1 MKINVEDQKDAQ
13 KLIKVEVEVERVDAA
28 LEEIYS
34 GIQKTANIPGY
45 RPGKAPRDMV
55 KTHYNK
61 AANEEVLNRLIWD
74 CYREAVTEKQIDP
87 VGYPVIVNVDFNEGK
102 PLKFSVKVETRPV
115 FKLKT
120 YKGIKVKE
128 KSYEAS
134 DEDVDNA
141 LKQMQESMAEYK
153 NVDPRPIAKNDYIVC
168 SYECFSDG
176 KLVDKKDKLWLY
188 ISDQLQPKE
197 LLALLLGADL
207 GTTKETGVSYPKDYE
222 YKELAGQSRLYKV
235 TPKEIKEKILPEIND
250 DLAKSTGHFKDM
262 SELKVDLKKNILSQ
276 KKLESARDIENQ
288 IYKVLLEGH
297 PFDVP
302 ASLVE
307 NQALRLVQETKQRL
321 AQQGYKKED
330 LDTQDDKL
338 KESVK
343 GRALDNVR
351 LFFIVQSIAQQEKIE
366 VVESDID
373 KRVAEI
379 ASYTKEDQVKVRQRL
394 KENNMLD
401 SLKEQV
407 LHDKV
412 SEFLVAQ
419 AKRDK
424 INV

>member
-1 MKINVEDQKDAQ
+1 MKINIEDQKDAQ
-13 KLIKVEVEVERVDAA
+13 KLIKVEVEAQRVDAA
-28 LEEIYS
+28 LEDIYN

-74 CYREAVTEKQIDP
+74 CYREAITEKNINP
-87 VGYPVIVNVDFNEGK
+87 VGYPVIVDVDFNEGK
-102 PLKFSVKVETRPV
+102 PLNFSVKVETRPA
-115 FKLKT
+115 FKLKV

-153 NVDPRPIAKNDYIVC
+153 NIKARPIAKGDYIVC
-168 SYECFSDG
+168 DYECFSGG
-176 KLVDKKDKLWLY
+176 KQVDKKDKLWLY
-188 ISDQLQPKE
+188 ISDKLQPKE
-197 LLALLLGADL
+197 LLALLLGAEL
-207 GTTKETGVSYPKDYE
+207 GTTKETEVSYPKDYE

-250 DLAKSTGHFKDM
+250 ELAKSTGHFNDM
-262 SELKVDLKKNILSQ
+262 SELKADLKKNILSQ
-276 KKLESARDIENQ
+276 KKLESARDVENQ
-288 IYKVLLEGH
+288 IYKILLESH
-297 PFDVP
+297 AFDVP

-351 LFFIVQSIAQQEKIE
+351 LFFIMQSIAQQEKIE

-379 ASYTKEDQVKVRQRL
+379 ASHTKEDQVKVRQRL
-394 KENNMLD
+394 KENNLLD
-401 SLKEQV
+401 SLKEQA

-412 SEFLVAQ
+412 SEFLIVQ

-424 INV
+424 

>member
-1 MKINVEDQKDAQ
+1 VKINIEDQKDAQ
-13 KLIKVEVEVERVDAA
+13 KLIKVEVEVQRVDAA
-28 LEEIYS
+28 LEDIYN

-74 CYREAVTEKQIDP
+74 CYREAITEKNINP
-87 VGYPVIVNVDFNEGK
+87 VGYPVIVDVDFNEGK
-102 PLKFSVKVETRPV
+102 PLNFSVKVETRPA
-115 FKLKT
+115 FKLKV

-128 KSYEAS
+128 KLYEAS
-134 DEDVDNA
+134 DEDVNNA

-153 NVDPRPIAKNDYIVC
+153 NIKARPIAKGDYIVC
-168 SYECFSDG
+168 DYECFSGG
-176 KLVDKKDKLWLY
+176 KQVDKKDKLWLY
-188 ISDQLQPKE
+188 ISDKLQPKE
-197 LLALLLGADL
+197 LLALLLGAEL
-207 GTTKETGVSYPKDYE
+207 GTTKETEVSYPKDYE

-250 DLAKSTGHFKDM
+250 ELAKSTGHFNDM
-262 SELKVDLKKNILSQ
+262 SELKADLKKNILSQ
-276 KKLESARDIENQ
+276 KKLESARDVENQ
-288 IYKVLLEGH
+288 IYKILLESH
-297 PFDVP
+297 AFDVP

-330 LDTQDDKL
+330 LDTQDDKF

-351 LFFIVQSIAQQEKIE
+351 LFFIMQSIAQQEKIE

-379 ASYTKEDQVKVRQRL
+379 ASHTKEDQVKVRQRL
-394 KENNMLD
+394 KENNLLD
-401 SLKEQV
+401 SLKEQA

-412 SEFLVAQ
+412 SEFLIVQ

-424 INV
+424 

>member
-1 MKINVEDQKDAQ
+1 MKINIEDQKDAQ
-13 KLIKVEVEVERVDAA
+13 KLIKVEVEAQRVDAA
-28 LEEIYS
+28 LEDIYN

-74 CYREAVTEKQIDP
+74 CYREAITEKNINP
-87 VGYPVIVNVDFNEGK
+87 VGYPVIVDVDFNEGK
-102 PLKFSVKVETRPV
+102 PLNFSVKVETRPA
-115 FKLKT
+115 FKLKV

-128 KSYEAS
+128 KPYETS

-153 NVDPRPIAKNDYIVC
+153 NIKARPIAKGDYIVC
-168 SYECFSDG
+168 DYECFSGG
-176 KLVDKKDKLWLY
+176 KQVDKKDKLWLY
-188 ISDQLQPKE
+188 ISDKLQPKE
-197 LLALLLGADL
+197 LLALLLGAEL
-207 GTTKETGVSYPKDYE
+207 GTTKETEVSYPKDYE

-250 DLAKSTGHFKDM
+250 ELAKSTGHFNDM
-262 SELKVDLKKNILSQ
+262 SELKADLKKNILSQ
-276 KKLESARDIENQ
+276 KKLESARDVENQ
-288 IYKVLLEGH
+288 IYKILLESH
-297 PFDVP
+297 AFDVP

-330 LDTQDDKL
+330 LDIQDDKL

-351 LFFIVQSIAQQEKIE
+351 LFFIMQSIAQQEKIE

-379 ASYTKEDQVKVRQRL
+379 AIHTKEDQVKVRQRL
-394 KENNMLD
+394 NENNLLD

-412 SEFLVAQ
+412 SEFLIAQ

-424 INV
+424 

>member
-1 MKINVEDQKDAQ
+1 VKINIEDQKDAQ
-13 KLIKVEVEVERVDAA
+13 KLIKVEVEAQRVDAA
-28 LEEIYS
+28 LEDIYN

-74 CYREAVTEKQIDP
+74 CYREAITEKNINP
-87 VGYPVIVNVDFNEGK
+87 VGYPVIVDVDFNEGK
-102 PLKFSVKVETRPV
+102 PLNFSVKVETRPA
-115 FKLKT
+115 FKLKV

-128 KSYEAS
+128 KLYEAS
-134 DEDVDNA
+134 DEDVNNA

-153 NVDPRPIAKNDYIVC
+153 NIKARPIAKGDYIVC
-168 SYECFSDG
+168 DYECFSGG
-176 KLVDKKDKLWLY
+176 KQVDKKDKLWLY
-188 ISDQLQPKE
+188 ISDKLQPKE
-197 LLALLLGADL
+197 LLALLLGAEL
-207 GTTKETGVSYPKDYE
+207 GTTKETEVSYPKDYE

-250 DLAKSTGHFKDM
+250 ELAKSTGHFNDM
-262 SELKVDLKKNILSQ
+262 SELKADLKKNILSQ
-276 KKLESARDIENQ
+276 KKLESARDVENQ
-288 IYKVLLEGH
+288 IYKILLESH
-297 PFDVP
+297 AFDVP

-351 LFFIVQSIAQQEKIE
+351 LFFIMQSIAQQEKIE

-379 ASYTKEDQVKVRQRL
+379 ASHTKEDQVKVRQRL
-394 KENNMLD
+394 KENNLLD
-401 SLKEQV
+401 SLKEQA

-412 SEFLVAQ
+412 SEFLIVQ

-424 INV
+424 

>member
-1 MKINVEDQKDAQ
+1 VKINIEDQKDAQ
-13 KLIKVEVEVERVDAA
+13 KLINVEVEAQRVDAA
-28 LEEIYS
+28 LEDIYN

-74 CYREAVTEKQIDP
+74 CYREAITEKNINP
-87 VGYPVIVNVDFNEGK
+87 VGYPVIVDVDFNEGK
-102 PLKFSVKVETRPV
+102 PLNFSVKVETRPA
-115 FKLKT
+115 FKLKV

-128 KSYEAS
+128 KLYEAS

-153 NVDPRPIAKNDYIVC
+153 NIKARPIAKGDYIVC
-168 SYECFSDG
+168 DYECFSGG
-176 KLVDKKDKLWLY
+176 KQVDKKDKLWLY
-188 ISDQLQPKE
+188 ISDKLQPKE
-197 LLALLLGADL
+197 LLALLLGAEL
-207 GTTKETGVSYPKDYE
+207 GTTKETEVSYPKDYE

-250 DLAKSTGHFKDM
+250 ELAKSTGHFNDM
-262 SELKVDLKKNILSQ
+262 SELKADLKKNILSQ
-276 KKLESARDIENQ
+276 KKLESARDVENQ
-288 IYKVLLEGH
+288 IYKILLESH
-297 PFDVP
+297 AFDVP

-351 LFFIVQSIAQQEKIE
+351 LFFIMQSIAQQEKIE

-379 ASYTKEDQVKVRQRL
+379 ASHTKEDQVKVRQRL
-394 KENNMLD
+394 KENNLLD
-401 SLKEQV
+401 SLKEQA

-412 SEFLVAQ
+412 SEFLIVQ

-424 INV
+424 

>member
-13 KLIKVEVEVERVDAA
+13 KLIKVEVEVERVGAA
-28 LEEIYS
+28 LEEVYS

-74 CYREAVTEKQIDP
+74 CYREAVTEKQINP

-102 PLKFSVKVETRPV
+102 PLNFSIKVDTHPV

-128 KSYEAS
+128 KPYEAS

-153 NVDPRPIAKNDYIVC
+153 NVNPRPIAKDDYIVC
-168 SYECFSDG
+168 SYECFTDG

-197 LLALLLGADL
+197 LLALLLGADI
-207 GTTKETGVSYPKDYE
+207 GTTKETEVSYPKDYE

-250 DLAKSTGHFKDM
+250 DLAKSTGHFQNM
-262 SELKVDLKKNILSQ
+262 SELKIDLKKNILSQ
-276 KKLESARDIENQ
+276 KKLESAREVENQ
-288 IYKVLLEGH
+288 INKVLLEGH

-321 AQQGYKKED
+321 TQQGYKKED

-351 LFFIVQSIAQQEKIE
+351 LFFIIQSIAQQEKIE

-373 KRVAEI
+373 KRIAEI
-379 ASYTKEDQVKVRQRL
+379 ASYTKEDQVKVRQRF

-424 INV
+424 

>member
-1 MKINVEDQKDAQ
+1 MKINIEDQKDAQ
-13 KLIKVEVEVERVDAA
+13 KLIKVEVEAQRVDAA
-28 LEEIYS
+28 LEDIYN

-74 CYREAVTEKQIDP
+74 CYREAITEKDINP
-87 VGYPVIVNVDFNEGK
+87 VGYPVIVDVDFNEGK
-102 PLKFSVKVETRPV
+102 PLNFSVKVETRPA
-115 FKLKT
+115 FKLKV

-128 KSYEAS
+128 KLYEAS

-153 NVDPRPIAKNDYIVC
+153 NIKARPIAKGDYIVC
-168 SYECFSDG
+168 DYECFSEG
-176 KLVDKKDKLWLY
+176 KQVDKKDKLWLY
-188 ISDQLQPKE
+188 ISDKLQPKE
-197 LLALLLGADL
+197 LLALLLGAEL
-207 GTTKETGVSYPKDYE
+207 GTTKETEVSYPKDYE

-250 DLAKSTGHFKDM
+250 ELAKSTGHFNDM
-262 SELKVDLKKNILSQ
+262 SELKADLKKNILSQ
-276 KKLESARDIENQ
+276 KKLESARDVENQ
-288 IYKVLLEGH
+288 IYKILLESH
-297 PFDVP
+297 AFDVP

-351 LFFIVQSIAQQEKIE
+351 LFFIMQSIAQQEKIE

-379 ASYTKEDQVKVRQRL
+379 ASHTKEDQVKVRQRL
-394 KENNMLD
+394 KENNLLD
-401 SLKEQV
+401 SLKEQA

-412 SEFLVAQ
+412 AEFLIAQ

-424 INV
+424 

>member
-1 MKINVEDQKDAQ
+1 MKINIEDQKDAQ
-13 KLIKVEVEVERVDAA
+13 KLIKVEVEAQRVDAA
-28 LEEIYS
+28 LEDIYN

-74 CYREAVTEKQIDP
+74 CYREAITEKNINP
-87 VGYPVIVNVDFNEGK
+87 VGYPVIVDVDFNEGK
-102 PLKFSVKVETRPV
+102 PLNFSVKVETRPA
-115 FKLKT
+115 FKLKV

-128 KSYEAS
+128 KLYEAS

-153 NVDPRPIAKNDYIVC
+153 NIKARPIAKGDYIVC
-168 SYECFSDG
+168 DYECFSEG
-176 KLVDKKDKLWLY
+176 KQVDKKDKLWLY
-188 ISDQLQPKE
+188 ISDKLQPKE
-197 LLALLLGADL
+197 LLALLLGAEL
-207 GTTKETGVSYPKDYE
+207 GTTKETEVSYPKDYE

-250 DLAKSTGHFKDM
+250 ELAKSTGHFNDM
-262 SELKVDLKKNILSQ
+262 SELKADLKKNILSQ
-276 KKLESARDIENQ
+276 KKLESARDVENQ
-288 IYKVLLEGH
+288 IYKILLESH
-297 PFDVP
+297 AFDVP

-351 LFFIVQSIAQQEKIE
+351 LFFIMQSIAQQEKIE

-379 ASYTKEDQVKVRQRL
+379 ASHTKEDQVKVRQRL
-394 KENNMLD
+394 KENNLLD
-401 SLKEQV
+401 SLKEQA

-412 SEFLVAQ
+412 SEFLIVQ

-424 INV
+424 

>member
-1 MKINVEDQKDAQ
+1 MKINIEDQKDAQ
-13 KLIKVEVEVERVDAA
+13 KLINVEVEAQRVDAA
-28 LEEIYS
+28 LEDIYN

-74 CYREAVTEKQIDP
+74 CYREAITEKNINP
-87 VGYPVIVNVDFNEGK
+87 VGYPVIVDVDFNEGK
-102 PLKFSVKVETRPV
+102 PLNFSVKVETRPA
-115 FKLKT
+115 FKLKV

-128 KSYEAS
+128 KLYEAS

-153 NVDPRPIAKNDYIVC
+153 NIKARPIAKGDYIVC
-168 SYECFSDG
+168 DYECFSEG
-176 KLVDKKDKLWLY
+176 KQVDKKDKLWLY
-188 ISDQLQPKE
+188 ISDKLQPKE
-197 LLALLLGADL
+197 LLALLLGAEL
-207 GTTKETGVSYPKDYE
+207 GTTKETEVSYPKDYE

-250 DLAKSTGHFKDM
+250 ELAKSTGHFNDM
-262 SELKVDLKKNILSQ
+262 SELKADLKKNILSQ
-276 KKLESARDIENQ
+276 KKLESARDVENQ
-288 IYKVLLEGH
+288 IYKILLESH
-297 PFDVP
+297 AFDVP

-351 LFFIVQSIAQQEKIE
+351 LFFIMQSIAQQEKIE

-379 ASYTKEDQVKVRQRL
+379 ASHTKEDQVKVRQRL
-394 KENNMLD
+394 KENNLLD
-401 SLKEQV
+401 SLKEQA

-412 SEFLVAQ
+412 SEFLIVQ

-424 INV
+424 

>member
-1 MKINVEDQKDAQ
+1 MEVIKKAVKINIEDQKDAQ
-13 KLIKVEVEVERVDAA
+13 KLIKVEVEAQRVDAA
-28 LEEIYS
+28 LEDIYN

-74 CYREAVTEKQIDP
+74 CYREAITEKNINP
-87 VGYPVIVNVDFNEGK
+87 VGYPVIVDVDFNEGK
-102 PLKFSVKVETRPV
+102 PLNFSVKVETRPA
-115 FKLKT
+115 FKLKV

-128 KSYEAS
+128 KLYEVS

-153 NVDPRPIAKNDYIVC
+153 NIKARPIANGDYIVC
-168 SYECFSDG
+168 DYECFSGG
-176 KLVDKKDKLWLY
+176 KQVDKKDKLWLY
-188 ISDQLQPKE
+188 ISDKLQPKE
-197 LLALLLGADL
+197 LLALLLGAEL
-207 GTTKETGVSYPKDYE
+207 GTTKETEVSYPKDYE

-250 DLAKSTGHFKDM
+250 ELAKSTGHFNDM
-262 SELKVDLKKNILSQ
+262 SELKADLKKNILSQ
-276 KKLESARDIENQ
+276 KKLESARDVENQ
-288 IYKVLLEGH
+288 IYKILLESH
-297 PFDVP
+297 AFDVP

-330 LDTQDDKL
+330 LDTQDDKF

-351 LFFIVQSIAQQEKIE
+351 LFFYYAKHSSAEKM
-366 VVESDID
+366 
-373 KRVAEI
+373 R
-379 ASYTKEDQVKVRQRL
+379 
-394 KENNMLD
+394 
-401 SLKEQV
+401 
-407 LHDKV
+407 
-412 SEFLVAQ
+412 
-419 AKRDK
+419 
-424 INV
+424 

>member
-1 MKINVEDQKDAQ
+1 MKINIEDQKDAQ
-13 KLIKVEVEVERVDAA
+13 KLIKVEVEAQRVDAA
-28 LEEIYS
+28 LEDIYN

-74 CYREAVTEKQIDP
+74 CYREAITEKNINP
-87 VGYPVIVNVDFNEGK
+87 VGYPVIVDVDFNEGK
-102 PLKFSVKVETRPV
+102 PLNFSVKVETRPA
-115 FKLKT
+115 FKLKV

-128 KSYEAS
+128 KLYEAS

-153 NVDPRPIAKNDYIVC
+153 NIKARPIAKGDYIVC
-168 SYECFSDG
+168 DYECFSGG
-176 KLVDKKDKLWLY
+176 KQVDKKDKLWLY
-188 ISDQLQPKE
+188 ISDKLQPKE
-197 LLALLLGADL
+197 LLALLLGAEL
-207 GTTKETGVSYPKDYE
+207 GTTKETEVSYPKDYE

-250 DLAKSTGHFKDM
+250 ELAKSTGHFNDM
-262 SELKVDLKKNILSQ
+262 SELKADLKKNILSQ
-276 KKLESARDIENQ
+276 KKLESARDVENQ
-288 IYKVLLEGH
+288 IYKILLESH
-297 PFDVP
+297 AFDVP

-351 LFFIVQSIAQQEKIE
+351 LFFIMQSIAQQEKIE

-379 ASYTKEDQVKVRQRL
+379 ASHTKEDQVKVRQRL
-394 KENNMLD
+394 KENNLLD
-401 SLKEQV
+401 SLKEQA

-412 SEFLVAQ
+412 SEFLIVQ

-424 INV
+424 

>member
-1 MKINVEDQKDAQ
+1 VKINVEDQKDAQ
-13 KLIKVEVEVERVDAA
+13 KLIKVEVEVERVGAA
-28 LEEIYS
+28 LEEVYS

-74 CYREAVTEKQIDP
+74 CYREAVTEKQINP

-102 PLKFSVKVETRPV
+102 PLNFSIKVDTHPV

-128 KSYEAS
+128 KPYEAS

-153 NVDPRPIAKNDYIVC
+153 NVNPRPIAKDDYIVC
-168 SYECFSDG
+168 SYECFTDG

-197 LLALLLGADL
+197 LLALLLGADI
-207 GTTKETGVSYPKDYE
+207 GTTKETEVSYPKDYE

-250 DLAKSTGHFKDM
+250 DLAKSTGHFQNM
-262 SELKVDLKKNILSQ
+262 SELKIDLKKNILSQ
-276 KKLESARDIENQ
+276 KKLESAREVENQ
-288 IYKVLLEGH
+288 INKVLLEGH

-321 AQQGYKKED
+321 TQQGYKKED

-351 LFFIVQSIAQQEKIE
+351 LFFIIQSIAQQEKIE

-373 KRVAEI
+373 KRIAEI
-379 ASYTKEDQVKVRQRL
+379 ASYTKEDQVKVRQRF

-424 INV
+424 

>member
-1 MKINVEDQKDAQ
+1 MKINIEDQKDAQ
-13 KLIKVEVEVERVDAA
+13 KLIKVEVEAQRVDAA
-28 LEEIYS
+28 LEDIYN

-74 CYREAVTEKQIDP
+74 CYREAITEKNINP
-87 VGYPVIVNVDFNEGK
+87 VGYPVIVDVDFNEGK
-102 PLKFSVKVETRPV
+102 PLNFSVKVETRPA
-115 FKLKT
+115 FKLKV

-128 KSYEAS
+128 KLYEAS

-153 NVDPRPIAKNDYIVC
+153 NIKARPIAKGDYIVC
-168 SYECFSDG
+168 DYECFSGG
-176 KLVDKKDKLWLY
+176 KQVDKKDKLWLY
-188 ISDQLQPKE
+188 ISDKLQPKE
-197 LLALLLGADL
+197 LLALLLGAEL
-207 GTTKETGVSYPKDYE
+207 GTTKETEVSYPKDYE

-250 DLAKSTGHFKDM
+250 ELAKSTGHFNDM
-262 SELKVDLKKNILSQ
+262 SELKADLKKNILSQ
-276 KKLESARDIENQ
+276 KKLESARDVENQ
-288 IYKVLLEGH
+288 IYKILLESH
-297 PFDVP
+297 AFDVP

-351 LFFIVQSIAQQEKIE
+351 LFFIMQSIAQQEKIE

-379 ASYTKEDQVKVRQRL
+379 ASHTKEDQVKVRQRL
-394 KENNMLD
+394 KENNLLD

-412 SEFLVAQ
+412 SEFLIVQ

-424 INV
+424 

>member
-1 MKINVEDQKDAQ
+1 VKINIEDQKDAQ
-13 KLIKVEVEVERVDAA
+13 KLINVEVEAQRVDAA
-28 LEEIYS
+28 LEDIYN

-74 CYREAVTEKQIDP
+74 CYREAITEKNINP
-87 VGYPVIVNVDFNEGK
+87 VGYPVIVDVDFNEGK
-102 PLKFSVKVETRPV
+102 PLNFSVKVETRPA
-115 FKLKT
+115 FKLKV

-128 KSYEAS
+128 KLYEAS

-153 NVDPRPIAKNDYIVC
+153 NIKARPIAKGDYIVC
-168 SYECFSDG
+168 DYECFSEG
-176 KLVDKKDKLWLY
+176 KQVDKKDKLWLY
-188 ISDQLQPKE
+188 ISDKLQPKE
-197 LLALLLGADL
+197 LLALLLGAEL
-207 GTTKETGVSYPKDYE
+207 GTTKETEVSYPKDYE

-250 DLAKSTGHFKDM
+250 ELAKSTGHFNDM
-262 SELKVDLKKNILSQ
+262 SELKADLKKNILSQ
-276 KKLESARDIENQ
+276 KKLESARDVENQ
-288 IYKVLLEGH
+288 IYKILLESH
-297 PFDVP
+297 AFDVP

-351 LFFIVQSIAQQEKIE
+351 LFFIMQSIAQQEKIE

-379 ASYTKEDQVKVRQRL
+379 ASHTKEDQVKVRQRL
-394 KENNMLD
+394 KENNLLD
-401 SLKEQV
+401 SLKEQA

-412 SEFLVAQ
+412 SEFLIVQ

-424 INV
+424 

>member
-1 MKINVEDQKDAQ
+1 VKINIEDQKDAQ
-13 KLIKVEVEVERVDAA
+13 KLIKVEVEAQRVDAA
-28 LEEIYS
+28 LEDIYN

-74 CYREAVTEKQIDP
+74 CYREAITEKNINP
-87 VGYPVIVNVDFNEGK
+87 VGYPVIVDVDFNEGK
-102 PLKFSVKVETRPV
+102 PLNFSVKVETRPA
-115 FKLKT
+115 FKLKV

-128 KSYEAS
+128 KLYEAS

-153 NVDPRPIAKNDYIVC
+153 NIKARPIAKGDYIVC
-168 SYECFSDG
+168 DYECFSEG
-176 KLVDKKDKLWLY
+176 KQVDKKDKLWLY
-188 ISDQLQPKE
+188 ISDKLQPKE
-197 LLALLLGADL
+197 LLALLLGAEL
-207 GTTKETGVSYPKDYE
+207 GTTKETEVSYPKDYE

-250 DLAKSTGHFKDM
+250 ELAKSTGHFNDM
-262 SELKVDLKKNILSQ
+262 SELKADLKKNILSQ
-276 KKLESARDIENQ
+276 KKLESARDVENQ
-288 IYKVLLEGH
+288 IYKILLESH
-297 PFDVP
+297 AFDVP

-351 LFFIVQSIAQQEKIE
+351 LFFIMQSIAQQEKIE

-379 ASYTKEDQVKVRQRL
+379 ASHTKEDQVKVRQRL
-394 KENNMLD
+394 KENNLLD
-401 SLKEQV
+401 SLKEQA

-412 SEFLVAQ
+412 SEFLIVQ

-424 INV
+424 

>member
-1 MKINVEDQKDAQ
+1 MKINIEDQKDAQ
-13 KLIKVEVEVERVDAA
+13 KLINVEVEAQRVDAA
-28 LEEIYS
+28 LEDIYN

-74 CYREAVTEKQIDP
+74 CYREAITEKNINP
-87 VGYPVIVNVDFNEGK
+87 VGYPVIVDVDFNEGK
-102 PLKFSVKVETRPV
+102 PLNFSVKVETRPA
-115 FKLKT
+115 FKLKV

-128 KSYEAS
+128 KLYEAS

-153 NVDPRPIAKNDYIVC
+153 NIKARPIAKGDYIVC
-168 SYECFSDG
+168 DYECFSGG
-176 KLVDKKDKLWLY
+176 KQVDKKDKLWLY
-188 ISDQLQPKE
+188 ISDKLQPKE
-197 LLALLLGADL
+197 LLALLLGAEL
-207 GTTKETGVSYPKDYE
+207 GTTKETEVSYPKDYE

-250 DLAKSTGHFKDM
+250 ELAKSTGHFNDM
-262 SELKVDLKKNILSQ
+262 SELKADLKKNILSQ
-276 KKLESARDIENQ
+276 KKLESARDVENQ
-288 IYKVLLEGH
+288 IYKILLESH
-297 PFDVP
+297 AFDVP

-351 LFFIVQSIAQQEKIE
+351 LFFIMQSIAQQEKIE

-379 ASYTKEDQVKVRQRL
+379 ASHTKEDQVKVRQRL
-394 KENNMLD
+394 KENNLLD
-401 SLKEQV
+401 SLKEQA

-412 SEFLVAQ
+412 SEFLIVQ

-424 INV
+424 

>member
-1 MKINVEDQKDAQ
+1 VKINIEDQKDAQ
-13 KLIKVEVEVERVDAA
+13 KLIKVEVEAQRVDAA
-28 LEEIYS
+28 LEDIYN

-74 CYREAVTEKQIDP
+74 CYREAITEKNINP
-87 VGYPVIVNVDFNEGK
+87 VGYPVIVDVDFNEGK
-102 PLKFSVKVETRPV
+102 PLNFSVKVETRPA
-115 FKLKT
+115 FKLKV

-128 KSYEAS
+128 KLYEAS

-153 NVDPRPIAKNDYIVC
+153 NIKARPIAKGDYIVC
-168 SYECFSDG
+168 DYECFSGG
-176 KLVDKKDKLWLY
+176 KQVDKKDKLWLY
-188 ISDQLQPKE
+188 ISDKLQPKE
-197 LLALLLGADL
+197 LLALLLGAEL
-207 GTTKETGVSYPKDYE
+207 GTTKETEVSYPKDYE

-250 DLAKSTGHFKDM
+250 ELAKSTGHFNDM
-262 SELKVDLKKNILSQ
+262 SELKADLKKNILSQ
-276 KKLESARDIENQ
+276 KKLESARDVENQ
-288 IYKVLLEGH
+288 IYKILLESH
-297 PFDVP
+297 AFDVP

-330 LDTQDDKL
+330 LDTQDDKF

-351 LFFIVQSIAQQEKIE
+351 LFFIMQSIAQQEKIE

-379 ASYTKEDQVKVRQRL
+379 ASHTKEDQVKVRQRL
-394 KENNMLD
+394 KENNLLD
-401 SLKEQV
+401 SLKEQA

-412 SEFLVAQ
+412 SEFLIVQ

-424 INV
+424 

>member
-1 MKINVEDQKDAQ
+1 VKINIEDQKDAQ
-13 KLIKVEVEVERVDAA
+13 KLIKVEVEAQRVDAA
-28 LEEIYS
+28 LEDIYN

-74 CYREAVTEKQIDP
+74 CYREAITEKNINP
-87 VGYPVIVNVDFNEGK
+87 VGYPVIVDVDFNEGK
-102 PLKFSVKVETRPV
+102 PLNFSVKVETRPA
-115 FKLKT
+115 FKLKV

-128 KSYEAS
+128 KLYEAS

-153 NVDPRPIAKNDYIVC
+153 NIKARPIAKGDYIVC
-168 SYECFSDG
+168 DYECFSGG
-176 KLVDKKDKLWLY
+176 KQVDKKDKLWLY
-188 ISDQLQPKE
+188 ISDKLQPKE
-197 LLALLLGADL
+197 LLALLLGAEL
-207 GTTKETGVSYPKDYE
+207 GTTKETEVSYPKDYE

-250 DLAKSTGHFKDM
+250 ELAKSTGHFNDM
-262 SELKVDLKKNILSQ
+262 SELKADLKKNILSQ
-276 KKLESARDIENQ
+276 KKLESARDVENQ
-288 IYKVLLEGH
+288 IYKILLESH
-297 PFDVP
+297 AFDVP

-351 LFFIVQSIAQQEKIE
+351 LFFIMQSIAQQEKIE

-379 ASYTKEDQVKVRQRL
+379 ASHTKEDQVKVRQRL
-394 KENNMLD
+394 KENNLLD
-401 SLKEQV
+401 SLKEQA

-412 SEFLVAQ
+412 SEFLIVQ

-424 INV
+424 

>member
-1 MKINVEDQKDAQ
+1 MKINIEDQKDAQ
-13 KLIKVEVEVERVDAA
+13 KLIKVEVEAQRVDAA
-28 LEEIYS
+28 LEDIYN

-74 CYREAVTEKQIDP
+74 CYREAITEKNINP
-87 VGYPVIVNVDFNEGK
+87 VGYPVIVDVDFNEGK
-102 PLKFSVKVETRPV
+102 PLNFSVKVETRPA
-115 FKLKT
+115 FKLKV

-128 KSYEAS
+128 KLYEAS

-153 NVDPRPIAKNDYIVC
+153 NIKARPIAKGDYIVC
-168 SYECFSDG
+168 DYECFSGG
-176 KLVDKKDKLWLY
+176 KQVDKKDKLWLY
-188 ISDQLQPKE
+188 ISDKLQPKE
-197 LLALLLGADL
+197 LLALLLGAEL
-207 GTTKETGVSYPKDYE
+207 GTTKETEVSYPKDYE

-250 DLAKSTGHFKDM
+250 ELAKSTGHFNDM
-262 SELKVDLKKNILSQ
+262 SELKADLKKNILSQ
-276 KKLESARDIENQ
+276 KKLESARDVENQ
-288 IYKVLLEGH
+288 IYKILLESH
-297 PFDVP
+297 AFDVP

-330 LDTQDDKL
+330 LDTQDDKF

-351 LFFIVQSIAQQEKIE
+351 LFFIMQSIAQQEKIE

-379 ASYTKEDQVKVRQRL
+379 ASHTKEDQVKVRQRL
-394 KENNMLD
+394 KENNLLD
-401 SLKEQV
+401 SLKEQA

-412 SEFLVAQ
+412 SEFLIVQ

-424 INV
+424 

>member
-1 MKINVEDQKDAQ
+1 VKINIEDQKDAQ
-13 KLIKVEVEVERVDAA
+13 KLINVEVEAQRVDAA
-28 LEEIYS
+28 LEDIYN

-74 CYREAVTEKQIDP
+74 CYREAITEKNINP
-87 VGYPVIVNVDFNEGK
+87 VGYPVIVDVDFNEGK
-102 PLKFSVKVETRPV
+102 PLNFSVKVETRPA
-115 FKLKT
+115 FKLKV

-128 KSYEAS
+128 KLYEAS

-153 NVDPRPIAKNDYIVC
+153 NIKARPIAKGDYIVC
-168 SYECFSDG
+168 DYECFSGG
-176 KLVDKKDKLWLY
+176 KQVDKKDKLWLY
-188 ISDQLQPKE
+188 ISDKLQPKE
-197 LLALLLGADL
+197 LLALLLGAEL
-207 GTTKETGVSYPKDYE
+207 GTTKETEVSYPKDYE

-250 DLAKSTGHFKDM
+250 ELAKSTGHFNDM
-262 SELKVDLKKNILSQ
+262 SELKADLKKNILSQ
-276 KKLESARDIENQ
+276 KKLESARDVENQ
-288 IYKVLLEGH
+288 IYKILLESH
-297 PFDVP
+297 AFDVP

-351 LFFIVQSIAQQEKIE
+351 LFFIMQSIAQQEKIE

-379 ASYTKEDQVKVRQRL
+379 ASHTKEDQVKVRQRL
-394 KENNMLD
+394 KENNLLD
-401 SLKEQV
+401 SLKEQA

-412 SEFLVAQ
+412 SEFLIAQ

-424 INV
+424 

>member
-1 MKINVEDQKDAQ
+1 MKINIEDQKDAQ
-13 KLIKVEVEVERVDAA
+13 KLIKVEVEAQRVDAA
-28 LEEIYS
+28 LEDIYN

-74 CYREAVTEKQIDP
+74 CYREAITEKNINP
-87 VGYPVIVNVDFNEGK
+87 VGYPVIVDVDFNEGK
-102 PLKFSVKVETRPV
+102 PLNFSVKVETRPA
-115 FKLKT
+115 FKLKV

-128 KSYEAS
+128 KLYEAS
-134 DEDVDNA
+134 DEDVNNA

-153 NVDPRPIAKNDYIVC
+153 NIKARPIAKGDYIVC
-168 SYECFSDG
+168 DYECFSGG
-176 KLVDKKDKLWLY
+176 KQVDKKDKLWLY
-188 ISDQLQPKE
+188 ISDKLQPKE
-197 LLALLLGADL
+197 LLALLLGAEL
-207 GTTKETGVSYPKDYE
+207 GTTKETEVSYPKDYE

-250 DLAKSTGHFKDM
+250 ELAKSTGHFNDM
-262 SELKVDLKKNILSQ
+262 SELKADLKKNILSQ
-276 KKLESARDIENQ
+276 KKLESARDVENQ
-288 IYKVLLEGH
+288 IYKILLESH
-297 PFDVP
+297 AFDVP

-351 LFFIVQSIAQQEKIE
+351 LFFIMQSIAQQEKIE

-379 ASYTKEDQVKVRQRL
+379 ASHTKEDQVKVRQRL
-394 KENNMLD
+394 KENNLLD
-401 SLKEQV
+401 SLKEQA

-412 SEFLVAQ
+412 SEFLIVQ

-424 INV
+424 